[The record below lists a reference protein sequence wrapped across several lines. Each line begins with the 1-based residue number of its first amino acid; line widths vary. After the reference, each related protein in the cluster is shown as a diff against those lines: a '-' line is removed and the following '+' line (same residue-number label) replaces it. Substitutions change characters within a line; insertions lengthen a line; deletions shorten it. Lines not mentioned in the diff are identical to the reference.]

1 MINFDEQY
9 LQRILREIK
18 NDGLGQSK
26 RILDSLSRIQFESK
40 GKLLEMIDEY
50 VESYS
55 TVTVLGCW
63 FMPIVGYALSQKVNY
78 VQGIDIDDKATRIGR
93 RLFAGIE
100 NVEFINKDVFKMPN
114 DKMLLSNII
123 INTSCEHMPPMKE
136 YPYWDR
142 LSKDTYFA
150 FQTHTN
156 ANIDDHT
163 NCAKSLNDFVK
174 QIPDT
179 WQILK
184 EDVLEDTDRGGAR
197 YTLVGKI
204 K

>member
-63 FMPIVGYALSQKVNY
+63 FMPIVGYALSQKVKY
-78 VQGIDIDDKATRIGR
+78 VQGIDMDSNATRMGR
-93 RLFAGIE
+93 RLFTGIE

-114 DKMLLSNII
+114 EKMLLSNLI
-123 INTSCEHMPPMKE
+123 INTSCEHMPAMNE

-142 LSKDTYFA
+142 MSKDTYFA

-156 ANIDDHT
+156 DKIDDHN
-163 NCAKSLNDFVK
+163 NCVKSLNEFKK
-174 QIPDT
+174 QIPNS
-179 WQILK
+179 WEILK